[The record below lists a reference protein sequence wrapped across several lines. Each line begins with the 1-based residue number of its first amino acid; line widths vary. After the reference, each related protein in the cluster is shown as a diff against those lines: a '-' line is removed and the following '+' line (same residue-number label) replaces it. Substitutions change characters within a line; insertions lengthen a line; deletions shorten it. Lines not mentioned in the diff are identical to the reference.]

1 MRYKLFSVIIAT
13 VLVLIGCQGTN
24 NNNQEGQGSGDAFER
39 TRTTHDGTNDNNRL
53 TQNASDRNNNLTD
66 RNRHS
71 NNRATN
77 NRQDQYD
84 VSEEAADR
92 IVDEVAEI
100 DQAYVLTT
108 RNNAY
113 VAAVLDKNNETP
125 NDNLTY
131 NDRQNSSAGMNV
143 RNVNDRNV
151 TNRTVNEGD
160 TNARRQ
166 DNHIANKKD
175 TPTDEVNKKRDVE
188 GDEVTDDVK
197 NKIADIVQD
206 VDNNIENVYVSTSP
220 DFFDLADNYVN
231 DMNNGEPVRG
241 FFDQIGNTIE
251 RIFPQNKR

>member
-1 MRYKLFSVIIAT
+1 MKFKLFSVIIAT
-13 VLVLIGCQGTN
+13 VLVLIGCQGGTT
-24 NNNQEGQGSGDAFER
+24 NNNQEGMGDGFER
-39 TRTTHDGTNDNNRL
+39 TRTTHDNNRNDNNRNW
-53 TQNASDRNNNLTD
+53 TQNVSDRNLDD
-66 RNRHS
+66 RNRLS

-77 NRQDQYD
+77 NRQDRYE
-84 VSEEAADR
+84 VSEEAANR

-113 VAAVLDKNNETP
+113 VAAVLDRDNETP
-125 NDNLTY
+125 KDNLTY
-131 NDRQNSSAGMNV
+131 NDRQNSSAGTNV

-160 TNARRQ
+160 SNLRRQ
-166 DNHIANKKD
+166 DNHIANRKN
-175 TPTDEVNKKRDVE
+175 TPSDEVDKKRDVE
-188 GDEVTDDVK
+188 SYEVTDDVK

-206 VDNNIENVYVSTSP
+206 VDNNIDNVYVSTSP
-220 DFFDLADNYVN
+220 DFFNLANNYVN
-231 DMNNGEPVRG
+231 DMNNGKPVRG